1 MNQFTEQYPDIRLTL
16 IASNEPDHLRS
27 ADVDV
32 CVLYGHGNW
41 TDCWIR
47 LWTTLKLFPVASPTL
62 LNMRPLRSV
71 RDLRNHVLLHG
82 DDGREW
88 NTWLAAAD
96 ATEHARGA
104 QHFMSDARLSTEA
117 ALYGQGVALGDTITA
132 SNLIAKGELI
142 VPFDLTVPANN
153 AFYVACR
160 NEVRN
165 APIVK
170 VFIDWLFASLETDT
184 ITEPQTSARRI
195 IRPTQRQGQ
204 RSGTS
209 RHTTLHP
216 DDTPKT
222 ARSLAETPG
231 QDRYPI
237 GLLPMTAALL
247 NSLVTRLSP
256 PPIPA
261 VQAWGKSYGGGH
273 GPLIDLSQAVPGY
286 PPHPDMLRWLG
297 EAASSLA
304 YTNYGPIEGETP
316 LREAYAA
323 HVSDLYGHEDWRW
336 QYPHHFRLQP
346 GVHLRGHGGCGS
358 G

>member
-1 MNQFTEQYPDIRLTL
+1 MMSGRLPPLNPLRAFEATARHGSVTAAARELNVTHGAISHQIKALEAILDVQLFERGAQRLKLTPQGALLLPTVSKAFEDIASTTALIKRPTTSGELTVTCVPALLSLWLIPRMNQFTEQYPDIRLTL
-16 IASNEPDHLRS
+16 IASNESDHLHS
-27 ADVDV
+27 SDVDV

-117 ALYGQGVALGDTITA
+117 AVYGQGVALGDTITA
-132 SNLIAKGELI
+132 SHLIAKGELI

-195 IRPTQRQGQ
+195 IRRRNGKVSAP
-204 RSGTS
+204 
-209 RHTTLHP
+209 
-216 DDTPKT
+216 
-222 ARSLAETPG
+222 E
-231 QDRYPI
+231 
-237 GLLPMTAALL
+237 
-247 NSLVTRLSP
+247 RLSAP
-256 PPIPA
+256 PSVPTTRPRRPDRSQKRRA
-261 VQAWGKSYGGGH
+261 K
-273 GPLIDLSQAVPGY
+273 IDI
-286 PPHPDMLRWLG
+286 R
-297 EAASSLA
+297 
-304 YTNYGPIEGETP
+304 
-316 LREAYAA
+316 
-323 HVSDLYGHEDWRW
+323 
-336 QYPHHFRLQP
+336 
-346 GVHLRGHGGCGS
+346 
-358 G
+358 